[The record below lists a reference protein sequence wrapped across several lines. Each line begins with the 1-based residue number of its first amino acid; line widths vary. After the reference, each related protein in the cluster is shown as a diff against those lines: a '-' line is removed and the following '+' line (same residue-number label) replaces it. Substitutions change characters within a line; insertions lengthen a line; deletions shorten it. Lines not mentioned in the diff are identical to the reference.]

1 MWWLV
6 WLLLVLAALGTGA
19 LLTLRL
25 WRQAKALGRDLAAA
39 AELTARPADDAA
51 VPAAVHAPGA
61 LGEPAT
67 LAAARATRARI
78 TDERVLLRSARL
90 DRARGRWRGHGLTD

>member
-19 LLTLRL
+19 LLALRL
-25 WRQAKALGRDLAAA
+25 WRQAKALGRDLGAA
-39 AELTARPADDAA
+39 AELTARLEVDDP

-61 LGEPAT
+61 LAEPAT
-67 LAAARATRARI
+67 LATARETRARI
-78 TDERVLLRSARL
+78 TDERVRLRRARL
-90 DRARGRWRGHGLTD
+90 DRARSRWRAHGLTD